1 MHFPC
6 GLRTLWSRVN
16 RSNFFNYRIT
26 ENNWQIKWNNVS
38 INYNTFCISIDLS
51 FSYTYVPLP
60 ESASSPDD
68 LNEPPGAATTPE
80 LSEVSVSPKKIIT

>member
-1 MHFPC
+1 MDYELF
-6 GLRTLWSRVN
+6 GLEWIDQTFSTIELPKIIGK
-16 RSNFFNYRIT
+16 SNGIMY
-26 ENNWQIKWNNVS
+26 
-38 INYNTFCISIDLS
+38 YNTFCISIDLS

-68 LNEPPGAATTPE
+68 LTEPPGAATTPE